1 MLLQKHRL
9 KKTKDIEIVFE
20 NGRFVGGKYATMKVW
35 HIDPA
40 QFPKR
45 GYAAE
50 DIKVAVVVS
59 KKVDK
64 RAVQRN
70 RLKRQMREVIRLLL
84 KEQQLRAGNMLIVM
98 AKPEMVGVS
107 YHDIAQD
114 IIALLERGKV
124 LQK

>member
-20 NGRFVGGKYATMKVW
+20 NGRFVGGKFATIKVW
-35 HIDPA
+35 HINPE

-45 GYAAE
+45 GYSLN
-50 DIKVAVVVS
+50 DIKIAVVVS
-59 KKVDK
+59 KKVEK

-84 KEQQLRAGNMLIVM
+84 KEEQLRPGNMLIVM
-98 AKPEMVGVS
+98 AKPEMIDTP
-107 YHDIAQD
+107 YQDIAQD
-114 IIALLERGKV
+114 LIALFDRAKV